1 MHTVAI
7 ISRKG
12 GTGKTT
18 LACSLAVA
26 AQQAGVAAVI
36 LDMDPQGSAA
46 AWGRVRQAQ
55 PPVVAPTRP
64 GALRANLQ
72 SADVAGVQL
81 VILDTAPQVAG
92 AATQAA
98 QVADFVLVPC
108 RPGLLDLAA
117 IPGSVAIAQE
127 SSTPVAVLLNAAPIR
142 SPLIG
147 QAQQALMDAG
157 VVVAPVVH
165 QRIGHAYAIAEGL
178 AAGEREP
185 GSKAAQ
191 EIEAL
196 WQWLH
201 RELQRKRRKK

>member
-1 MHTVAI
+1 MNTVAI
-7 ISRKG
+7 ISRQG

-26 AQQAGVAAVI
+26 AQEAGVAAVI

-98 QVADFVLVPC
+98 QVADFVLIPC

-117 IPGSVAIAQE
+117 MAGTVQIAIQARV
-127 SSTPVAVLLNAAPIR
+127 PAAVVLNAAGIR
-142 SPLIG
+142 SPLVV
-147 QAQQALMDAG
+147 QAQGALLDAG

-165 QRIGHAYAIAEGL
+165 QRVGHAYAIAEGL
-178 AAGEREP
+178 ASAEREP

-196 WQWLH
+196 WQWTRKRL
-201 RELQRKRRKK
+201 EPKRRKK

>member
-26 AQQAGVAAVI
+26 AQSNGLPAVI
-36 LDMDPQGSAA
+36 LDINPQGSAT
-46 AWGRVRQAQ
+46 AWWRVRGEQ
-55 PPVVAPTRP
+55 PPSVAPTRQSD
-64 GALRANLQ
+64 LRGHLEA
-72 SADVAGVQL
+72 AKKAGVQV
-81 VILDTAPQVAG
+81 VILDTVPHVAG
-92 AATQAA
+92 TASAAAA
-98 QVADFVLVPC
+98 AADFVLIPC

-117 IPGSVAIAQE
+117 ILGSVGIAQE

-147 QAQQALMDAG
+147 QAQEALMDAG
-157 VVVAPVVH
+157 VVVAPLVH

-178 AAGEREP
+178 AAAEREP

-196 WQWLH
+196 WVWLH
-201 RELQRKRRKK
+201 RQLKRKRRKK